1 MRKTSVFVLLW
12 ATSLLA
18 VAQDGEPIRS
28 LSATYYAQSLE
39 RAAVSLMANNIVSAS
54 QQVEY
59 RAGKSVLLTPG
70 FEAKA
75 GAVFTAH
82 TGVVKHV
89 SLEGEGALLS
99 LRGYPN
105 PFVERAN
112 ISYKLANDGITSLFI
127 TSSDGK
133 IVGRLI
139 DNKFQ
144 SAGQYDVEWQAGQL
158 PSGSYLCI
166 LETSGKRIASRII
179 RK

>member
-1 MRKTSVFVLLW
+1 MRKISVFILLW

-28 LSATYYAQSLE
+28 LSATYYPQSLE
-39 RAAVSLMANNIVSAS
+39 RAAVSLVANNIVSAS
-54 QQVEY
+54 QEVEY
-59 RAGKSVLLTPG
+59 RAGKSVVLTPG

-82 TGVVKHV
+82 TGAVKRV
-89 SLEGEGALLS
+89 SLGGDGAFLALK
-99 LRGYPN
+99 GYPN
-105 PFVERAN
+105 PFVERAT
-112 ISYKLANDGITSLFI
+112 ISYKLADDGLTSLFI

-133 IVGRLI
+133 VVGRLV

-144 SAGQYDVEWQAGQL
+144 SAGQYDVEWQADQL
-158 PSGSYLCI
+158 PSGSYLCV
-166 LETSGKRIASRII
+166 LENGGKRIASRLI